1 MLKAIFYYIQCQKYK
16 FREFFLRSIT
26 AERLN
31 CWAVQ
36 VFNNEHHIFWER
48 QLINYIYGDIIC
60 PIFHVDLR
68 LYKVTDMNLQGF
80 RYVNHCLLHWHLRH
94 AVFRFCLHT
103 QKVTKKIKYQSMI
116 QMLDPTTVSIAFLR
130 MIWTY
135 SKLVSSS
142 LLDPNSI
149 SGVRILNGKMQ
160 KFNWQDYRSF
170 NRCLWSLSLL
180 YWTILLQELKRK

>member
-103 QKVTKKIKYQSMI
+103 QKVTKK
-116 QMLDPTTVSIAFLR
+116 
-130 MIWTY
+130 
-135 SKLVSSS
+135 SST
-142 LLDPNSI
+142 N
-149 SGVRILNGKMQ
+149 
-160 KFNWQDYRSF
+160 
-170 NRCLWSLSLL
+170 LWSKCLIQLPFLL
-180 YWTILLQELKRK
+180 LFCEWFERIQNSCHPVYWTQTQYQELEF